1 LARGTPCAFIEGD
14 AGGAKEDEIMA
25 EMLDRLSL
33 TVVVDDAAGQDSA
46 LRAQH
51 GLSVW
56 MEGVAGEQTLRLL
69 LDVGQSFDTLR
80 HNMSL
85 LGLAPGSLDA
95 LVLSHGHY
103 DHTGGMAS
111 LVRATD
117 KALPVVA
124 HPDLFRPIVFLEP
137 GPRSIGVRP
146 EDQRPA
152 VQAAGGVLL
161 LSTDPVPLGP
171 GMTTTGVVPR
181 SSGFEESLLAAY
193 TVAEGHLRT
202 DPLEDDLAVV
212 ARIRGRGLVVVTG
225 CSHAGIVNVVRRGM
239 ELFPGEALD
248 GVVGGFHLGSASAE
262 RLTRTLDALEEL
274 APRWIAPGHCT
285 GFEAQRAFKDRF
297 GAAFVR
303 PYAGLILT
311 VAPDEELAPRMGA

>member
-1 LARGTPCAFIEGD
+1 
-14 AGGAKEDEIMA
+14 MA

-111 LVRATD
+111 LVRATG
-117 KALPVVA
+117 KALLVVA

-181 SSGFEESLLAAY
+181 SS
-193 TVAEGHLRT
+193 
-202 DPLEDDLAVV
+202 
-212 ARIRGRGLVVVTG
+212 
-225 CSHAGIVNVVRRGM
+225 
-239 ELFPGEALD
+239 
-248 GVVGGFHLGSASAE
+248 
-262 RLTRTLDALEEL
+262 
-274 APRWIAPGHCT
+274 
-285 GFEAQRAFKDRF
+285 
-297 GAAFVR
+297 
-303 PYAGLILT
+303 
-311 VAPDEELAPRMGA
+311 